1 MDNQTDPHLTK
12 RENITKINQLIANF
26 ANTKDETKLKQIVQE
41 IIEVSSSFKYEA
53 KWRDEVMKIIIPGL
67 SNILL
72 ENIPAIAD
80 GSIEPL
86 TDHDVDQALT
96 ELKNITESTTDT

>member
-1 MDNQTDPHLTK
+1 MTK
-12 RENITKINQLIANF
+12 QENIAKINQLIANF
-26 ANTKDETKLKQIVQE
+26 VNTKDETKLKKIVHE

-67 SNILL
+67 CNILL

-80 GSIEPL
+80 GTIEPL
-86 TDHDVDQALT
+86 TDQDVAEALT
-96 ELKNITESTTDT
+96 ELKDITESTKDT